1 MALEWAS
8 ITMFVLIAVVVIY
21 ISSVYLF
28 SPEYDAREP
37 PVLPHMIPYIGHI
50 LGLIRY
56 GQHYFSILRLVALC
70 QQR

>member
-8 ITMFVLIAVVVIY
+8 TIVFVFIVVVVIY

-28 SPEYDAREP
+28 GPEYDAREP
-37 PVLPHMIPYIGHI
+37 PVIPHMIPYIGHI

-56 GQHYFSILRLVALC
+56 GGRYFSILRFIALC